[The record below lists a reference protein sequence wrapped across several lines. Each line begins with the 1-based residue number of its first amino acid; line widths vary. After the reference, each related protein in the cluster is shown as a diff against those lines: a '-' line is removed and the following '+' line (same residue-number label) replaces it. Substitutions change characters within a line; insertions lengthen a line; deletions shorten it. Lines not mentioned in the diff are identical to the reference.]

1 MRTNRISVQSALGL
15 SLLVLGLNS
24 ARADL
29 PADTIGQTTL
39 AFPAEAHRAFVV
51 DVEFES
57 FVAGRIHRGRSRPE
71 TRAGHGA
78 DRFCRTLD
86 PEP

>member
-29 PADTIGQTTL
+29 PADTIGQTVL
-39 AFPAEAHRAFVV
+39 AFPREAHRAFVV
-51 DVEFES
+51 DVEFDS
-57 FVAGRIHRGRSRPE
+57 FVAGPCHRGRPRPE
-71 TRAGHGA
+71 TRARHGA
-78 DRFCRTLD
+78 DRFCRAFD